1 MHWRGRDG
9 GIQYISLSDK
19 VILVPLLDQTLGDKT
34 TKLARIKMIQSNTL
48 QYAQTN
54 SSLQILLNNQDF
66 LKILSFFWKL
76 FNRYLVSKS

>member
-19 VILVPLLDQTLGDKT
+19 VILVPLLDQTLSDNT
-34 TKLARIKMIQSNTL
+34 TKLPRIKMIQSNTL
-48 QYAQTN
+48 QCAQTN

-66 LKILSFFWKL
+66 FENFNILLETF
-76 FNRYLVSKS
+76 